1 VPAPARQKA
10 DVLTGLGAAVLDALP
25 ISLYVVDRT
34 LRIVAWNSLREQG
47 PFGQPRE
54 QVLGRPLHRVLT
66 EKGYRTTAPVLK
78 EVFRSGVMHEDTS
91 EVHSGRR
98 LYRIR
103 RIPVRHA
110 GRITHVLSWFE
121 DVTEQ
126 RTLEMRLIAS
136 DRLAF
141 LGQLVAGVA
150 HEIAN
155 PLSSVAGCAEALG
168 SLAQQ
173 SPDRKARQEA
183 IEFQKLIREEVA
195 RCERIVRTLLA
206 SARSSPSATTDVA
219 QTVDTVMW
227 LLDRHPAFT
236 RVRVVRRI
244 PDDLPPV
251 RIEADSLKQV
261 VLALAINAAHALRG
275 GGTLTLRA
283 GQGRAHSGEVVLDIL
298 DNGPGI
304 PAAIRTRIFE
314 PFFTTDASQGTGLGL
329 AIARSLVQGRGG
341 DLVYKPRR
349 RGAQFRVVLKAA
361 MERE

>member
-1 VPAPARQKA
+1 VPAAARRQ
-10 DVLTGLGAAVLDALP
+10 DEVLTGLGASVLDALP
-25 ISLYVVDRT
+25 ISLYVVDRQ

-47 PFGQPRE
+47 PFGQPRA

-66 EKGYRTTAPVLK
+66 EKGFRITAPIL
-78 EVFRSGVMHEDTS
+78 EQVFTSGVMHEDTT
-91 EVHSGRR
+91 EIQHGRR

-110 GRITHVLSWFE
+110 GRVTHVLSWFE

-136 DRLAF
+136 DRLAYI
-141 LGQLVAGVA
+141 GQLVAGVA

-155 PLSSVAGCAEALG
+155 PLSSVAGCAEALA

-173 SPDRKARQEA
+173 TTDRKARLEAQE
-183 IEFQKLIREEVA
+183 FSKLIREEVA
-195 RCERIVRTLLA
+195 RCERIVRTLLS
-206 SARSSPSATTDVA
+206 SARSSPSSTTDVA
-219 QTVDTVMW
+219 QTVHTVMW

-236 RVRVVRRI
+236 RVRVVRHIPEGLPAARI
-244 PDDLPPV
+244 D
-251 RIEADSLKQV
+251 ADSLKQV
-261 VLALAINAAHALRG
+261 LLALAVNAAHAMRS

-283 GQGRAHSGEVVLDIL
+283 QRAPKATDILLDVL

-304 PAAIRTRIFE
+304 PAAIRGRIFE
-314 PFFTTDASQGTGLGL
+314 PFFTTDSTQGTGLGL

-361 MERE
+361 GGTP